1 MSVLN
6 RPRGHG
12 TKAAPSRYAG
22 NSGSLRSE
30 SADVEVGGTTLQF
43 SLSDENFGP
52 MTTELTR
59 ELFHDKVG
67 QIWAID
73 ESDAPPIELTLT
85 EVEPL
90 KNYAKLKREPFSL
103 YFTTCG
109 DFVLPQRL
117 YALRHGTLG
126 RMAIFLVPIGREG
139 DITTYQAV
147 FN

>member
-1 MSVLN
+1 
-6 RPRGHG
+6 
-12 TKAAPSRYAG
+12 
-22 NSGSLRSE
+22 
-30 SADVEVGGTTLQF
+30 
-43 SLSDENFGP
+43 

-59 ELFHDKVG
+59 ELFSDKVG
-67 QIWAID
+67 QIWVID
-73 ESDAPPIELTLT
+73 EADATPVELTLT

-103 YFTTCG
+103 YFTTTG

-117 YALRHGTLG
+117 YALRHSTLG

>member
-1 MSVLN
+1 
-6 RPRGHG
+6 
-12 TKAAPSRYAG
+12 
-22 NSGSLRSE
+22 
-30 SADVEVGGTTLQF
+30 
-43 SLSDENFGP
+43 
-52 MTTELTR
+52 MTTEPLTR
-59 ELFHDKVG
+59 ELFGDKVG
-67 QIWAID
+67 QTWVLD
-73 ESDAPPIELTLT
+73 EANAPPLELTLT

-103 YFTTCG
+103 YFTTSG